1 MPDSH
6 RIDIEVETEFVPA
19 QSAPDQRRFAF
30 AYTITIH
37 NTGEVAVKLLSRHW
51 LITDGNG
58 NVQEVTGDGVVGEQP
73 YLAPGEGFRYSS
85 GAMLETP
92 VGAMEGKYHLRAD
105 DGREFDAPIPAFTL
119 AVPNL
124 LH

>member
-1 MPDSH
+1 MPEQYQVT
-6 RIDIEVETEFVPA
+6 IEVETAFVPD

-30 AYTITIH
+30 AYTITLQ

-58 NVQEVTGDGVVGEQP
+58 NVQEVDGDGVVGEQP
-73 YLAPGEGFRYSS
+73 HLAPGEGFRYSS

-92 VGAMEGKYHLRAD
+92 VGAMEGKYRMQAD
-105 DGREFDAPIPAFTL
+105 DGNEFDAPIPAFTL
-119 AVPNL
+119 AVPNIV
-124 LH
+124 H